1 MKGQK
6 YIEIM
11 GGSQMNPHTFE
22 GRRFLI
28 KIIRMEFESIHPSQF
43 AVSWKIGFLAI
54 QDWEAMLDYIDEFQ
68 N

>member
-1 MKGQK
+1 MNEQK

-28 KIIRMEFESIHPSQF
+28 KIIRMESEFIHPSQF

-54 QDWEAMLDYIDEFQ
+54 EDWIEMLDYIEEFQ
-68 N
+68 S